1 MALYERERILKEGR
15 GFGVEPVHARVGP
28 EPGELAAGKLA
39 GSNSCVFD
47 RLRHRV
53 WLICPG
59 CLGFK
64 GA

>member
-15 GFGVEPVHARVGP
+15 GFGVEPVHTRVGP

-47 RLRHRV
+47 CLRHRV
-53 WLICPG
+53 SLICPG